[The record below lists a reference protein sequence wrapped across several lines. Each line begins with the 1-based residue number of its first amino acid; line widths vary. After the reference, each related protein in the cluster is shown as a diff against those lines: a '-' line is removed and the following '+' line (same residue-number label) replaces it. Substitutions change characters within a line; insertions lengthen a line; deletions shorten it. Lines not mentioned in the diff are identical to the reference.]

1 MVKYVLTLEYERE
14 RQEIKR
20 MFNLKER
27 RCIVEKTCNFPL
39 GRDDLVEKKKFQI

>member
-1 MVKYVLTLEYERE
+1 
-14 RQEIKR
+14 

-39 GRDDLVEKKKFQI
+39 GRDDLVQKKI